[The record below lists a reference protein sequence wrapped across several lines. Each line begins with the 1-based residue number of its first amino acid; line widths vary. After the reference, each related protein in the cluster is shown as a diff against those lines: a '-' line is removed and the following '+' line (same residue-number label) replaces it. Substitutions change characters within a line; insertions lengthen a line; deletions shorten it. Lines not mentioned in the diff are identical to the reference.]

1 MEDAEDIVLMRSDP
15 EVMKHTPLIATAD
28 IEKSKDWIQGCHD
41 RENCWNFV
49 IELLRNDEISQNCSH
64 PRVIGLIGAV
74 RAPEVGYMFNRNYW
88 GKGYATEALR
98 AFMPMFF
105 AHFSGQDGQMFY
117 EYAEAHTDPELVA
130 SHNVLVK
137 AGFEL
142 AEVREKDFDNPVLG
156 LRDTLVYRMSRAK
169 NPTE

>member
-1 MEDAEDIVLMRSDP
+1 M
-15 EVMKHTPLIATAD
+15 
-28 IEKSKDWIQGCHD
+28 
-41 RENCWNFV
+41 
-49 IELLRNDEISQNCSH
+49 
-64 PRVIGLIGAV
+64 IGAV
-74 RAPEVGYMFNRNYW
+74 RSPEVGYMFNRNYW

-105 AHFSGQDGQMFY
+105 AHFSGEDGQMLF

-137 AGFEL
+137 SGFEL

-156 LRDTLVYRMSRAK
+156 LRDSWIYRMPRPKKLA
-169 NPTE
+169 E